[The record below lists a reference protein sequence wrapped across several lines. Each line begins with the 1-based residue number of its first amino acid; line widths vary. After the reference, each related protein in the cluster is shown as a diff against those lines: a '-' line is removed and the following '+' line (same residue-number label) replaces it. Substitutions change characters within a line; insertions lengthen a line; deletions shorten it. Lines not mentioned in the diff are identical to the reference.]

1 MSGFDFSGAAA
12 CLEQGC
18 GSAFPGAVACV
29 LHEGEL
35 VFHHAVGNRATIPT
49 LVPNTVDTIYDLAS
63 LTKPM
68 AVGSVLMAALE
79 DGQLDLDES
88 VGGLLAPR
96 LATWQGVH
104 VRHLADHTSGLPAW
118 RDLKADL
125 PASAGSAKVQ
135 DHLRQAVFSTA
146 FEAAT
151 GERACYSDLGY
162 MALGWFLE
170 RKFGATLDSLLYQQA
185 QRFSLG
191 ATRFCPAA
199 DDTLA
204 PTELD
209 SERGLIRGTV
219 HDPNAWLMG
228 GVAGHAGLFGTAL
241 DVGRWAQSLVNAW
254 QGENPALS
262 KEVLKALW
270 MPDSPPPVEPST
282 WRLCFDSVSP
292 SSSSSGQHFGSG
304 AVGHLGYT
312 GCSLWIEP
320 TRQWVVVLLSNRVHP
335 HDENHNVI
343 KVLRPAFH
351 DLVADT
357 IQAGN

>member
-1 MSGFDFSGAAA
+1 VPAEEGF
-12 CLEQGC
+12 
-18 GSAFPGAVACV
+18 
-29 LHEGEL
+29 
-35 VFHHAVGNRATIPT
+35 AT
-49 LVPNTVDTIYDLAS
+49 
-63 LTKPM
+63 
-68 AVGSVLMAALE
+68 
-79 DGQLDLDES
+79 
-88 VGGLLAPR
+88 
-96 LATWQGVH
+96 
-104 VRHLADHTSGLPAW
+104 
-118 RDLKADL
+118 
-125 PASAGSAKVQ
+125 VQ
-135 DHLRQAVFSTA
+135 DHLRQAVLGTPFDA
-146 FEAAT
+146 PI

-191 ATRFCPAA
+191 ATCFCPAV

-209 SERGLIRGTV
+209 SERGFIRGTV

-241 DVGRWAQSLVNAW
+241 DVGRWAQSLVNGW
-254 QGENPALS
+254 QGQNPALS
-262 KEVLKALW
+262 QKVLKALW

-292 SSSSSGQHFGSG
+292 AASSSGQYFGSR

-343 KVLRPAFH
+343 KELRPAFH
-351 DLVADT
+351 DLVAAA
-357 IQAGN
+357 IQARN